1 MSALISHPSVATLSK
16 PNFNYMNLPFPA
28 LLKEI
33 YTIQDKDCNWLN
45 LQFKNYNER
54 DSTFRS
60 RLDWNNQ
67 RHVLINELICRLQA
81 FHIQIVL
88 LAIDQAYD
96 EAIKRGKPDNFTLH
110 IIFDGS
116 PNPIINI
123 I

>member
-1 MSALISHPSVATLSK
+1 MSALISLPKVTARSRADLSYLKIPFTTLVQ
-16 PNFNYMNLPFPA
+16 
-28 LLKEI
+28 EI
-33 YTIQDKDCNWLN
+33 QTIQDIDCDWLTI
-45 LQFKNYNER
+45 QFKNYNER
-54 DSTFRS
+54 NSTFRS

-67 RHVLINELICRLQA
+67 RYALINELICRLQA

-88 LAIDQAYD
+88 LAIDQAYN

-116 PNPIINI
+116 PNPIIYI